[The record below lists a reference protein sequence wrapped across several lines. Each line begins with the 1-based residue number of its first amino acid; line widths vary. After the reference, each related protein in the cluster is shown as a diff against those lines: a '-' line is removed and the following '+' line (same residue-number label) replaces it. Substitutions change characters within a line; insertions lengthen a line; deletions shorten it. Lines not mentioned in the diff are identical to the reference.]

1 MPQSEV
7 QGTARGDEE
16 RASLLGM
23 SSSSQVSTLS
33 SSAVTELTAVD
44 CSHLDLVRLRSRP
57 SGWEGCRTISRV
69 SGSARYDGGSR
80 LQGKREVGS
89 EAALVIRESR
99 SLWFGK
105 SPLSRRMI
113 QAEVWS

>member
-57 SGWEGCRTISRV
+57 SGWRDAGQPHGYLDPLGMTAVQDYKEDEKWAAKQPWSSGKV
-69 SGSARYDGGSR
+69 GPSGSVSLPSR
-80 LQGKREVGS
+80 GE
-89 EAALVIRESR
+89 
-99 SLWFGK
+99 
-105 SPLSRRMI
+105 
-113 QAEVWS
+113 